1 MAPQQHIRARL
12 SSRSDVEMEQ
22 AVIRIILPV
31 IAFICIF
38 FISPETEEGHG
49 RRYIGLW
56 LMGGYV
62 QFALLLLGAIL
73 LNKWSPKGRRV
84 AGIVADI
91 AIYSAALGLIDD
103 LAAPWY
109 WIPLWV
115 TVGNGFRYGEKY
127 LYLSLALSFIG
138 VICASLVNPYW
149 REHLGF
155 TSGVLLAIVVV
166 PGYVAVLLRRLN
178 AATQRAEEASRAKS
192 DFVARMSHEIRTPL
206 NGIIGLSELL
216 KSSKLEREEREY
228 VDAIHSSGQILLNLL
243 EDILDI
249 SKIEAGKMTIERV
262 PFDLYELLGTTVRM
276 FSPMAEKKGFVFQSH
291 VGKDVPADLIGD
303 PLHLRQVLINLAGNA
318 IKFTETGSVDLRCH
332 VLRREHAEVLLRFQ
346 VIDTGIG
353 IPEAAKARIFD
364 KFSQADESTT
374 RRFGGSGLGTTI
386 SKQLVDLMGGQLG
399 FESTEGVGTR
409 FWFDLGFEEG
419 RSEETDGAE
428 TLRECRVLR
437 MSRHPA
443 LTTEVTLALT
453 RWGVPYQDVRTIPEA
468 ISRLMTGLGSSTP
481 YEVLLL
487 DEVPLD
493 QEMRDFLTGFDRE
506 LALPNL
512 SIIAKAAEEI
522 PPSTARALAA
532 KILLLVG
539 PFERKLLMEAIQAAR
554 QGSKENKKVI
564 SLTDHLE
571 RRRTLARD
579 IKVLVAED
587 NATNRMVVGRIL
599 ERAGIRHQLVGDGY
613 AALEALEKEVYDL
626 VILDMQMPGASG
638 LEVFKLYSFAHAG
651 EEGRT
656 PFVILTAN
664 ATLEAR
670 REAQSVGIEHF
681 LVKPVSAI
689 RLLEVIGKAV
699 RQEPLSTRQEP
710 DQASP
715 STPVQSQALDLR
727 VLQDVLNLGHND
739 DFAERLVVSF
749 MADSEQL
756 MSEMNQ
762 ALQADNTRGF
772 RELAHGLKGNAANL
786 GLVELRGLA
795 AEIELFSAEQIK
807 AEGQIQMLRLQ
818 KVLDRAETALRHC
831 VANQTQQR
839 RY

>member
-1 MAPQQHIRARL
+1 
-12 SSRSDVEMEQ
+12 
-22 AVIRIILPV
+22 
-31 IAFICIF
+31 
-38 FISPETEEGHG
+38 
-49 RRYIGLW
+49 
-56 LMGGYV
+56 
-62 QFALLLLGAIL
+62 
-73 LNKWSPKGRRV
+73 
-84 AGIVADI
+84 
-91 AIYSAALGLIDD
+91 
-103 LAAPWY
+103 
-109 WIPLWV
+109 
-115 TVGNGFRYGEKY
+115 
-127 LYLSLALSFIG
+127 
-138 VICASLVNPYW
+138 
-149 REHLGF
+149 
-155 TSGVLLAIVVV
+155 
-166 PGYVAVLLRRLN
+166 
-178 AATQRAEEASRAKS
+178 
-192 DFVARMSHEIRTPL
+192 
-206 NGIIGLSELL
+206 
-216 KSSKLEREEREY
+216 
-228 VDAIHSSGQILLNLL
+228 
-243 EDILDI
+243 
-249 SKIEAGKMTIERV
+249 
-262 PFDLYELLGTTVRM
+262 
-276 FSPMAEKKGFVFQSH
+276 
-291 VGKDVPADLIGD
+291 
-303 PLHLRQVLINLAGNA
+303 
-318 IKFTETGSVDLRCH
+318 
-332 VLRREHAEVLLRFQ
+332 
-346 VIDTGIG
+346 
-353 IPEAAKARIFD
+353 
-364 KFSQADESTT
+364 
-374 RRFGGSGLGTTI
+374 
-386 SKQLVDLMGGQLG
+386 MGGQLG

-419 RSEETDGAE
+419 RSGETDGTE

-493 QEMRDFLTGFDRE
+493 QEMQDFLTGFDRE
-506 LALPNL
+506 LTLPNL

-554 QGSKENKKVI
+554 QGPKENKKVI

-626 VILDMQMPGASG
+626 VILDMQMPGISG

-651 EEGRT
+651 EKERP

-681 LVKPVSAI
+681 LVKPISAI

-699 RQEPLSTRQEP
+699 RQEPLPTRQEP

-715 STPVQSQALDLR
+715 STPVQSQALDLK

-807 AEGQIQMLRLQ
+807 AEGQMQMLRLQ

>member
-1 MAPQQHIRARL
+1 MNLLEHFRTRL
-12 SSRSDVEMEQ
+12 SRRPDAELEQ
-22 AVIRIILPV
+22 AFVRIVISILIMV
-31 IAFICIF
+31 YLF
-38 FISPETEEGHG
+38 FISPETDAGQVN
-49 RRYIGLW
+49 RNFGLW
-56 LMGGYV
+56 LLGW
-62 QFALLLLGAIL
+62 FLLFSCL
-73 LNKWSPKGRRV
+73 V
-84 AGIVADI
+84 M
-91 AIYSAALGLIDD
+91 SAALFEVGPSHRRRVLGILGDVTMCSITLSIIGELI
-103 LAAPWY
+103 LPWF
-109 WIPLWV
+109 WVPLWV
-115 TVGNGFRYGEKY
+115 TVGNGFRYGERY
-127 LYLSLALSFIG
+127 LRLSAVLSFLG
-138 VICASLVNPYW
+138 FGCAVLYNPYW
-149 REHLGF
+149 YEHFGLTTGILLLNI
-155 TSGVLLAIVVV
+155 VLPA
-166 PGYVAVLLRRLN
+166 YVAVLLRRLYS
-178 AATQRAEEASRAKS
+178 ATKKAEEASRAKS

-216 KSSKLEREEREY
+216 KSSQLEREEREY

-303 PLHLRQVLINLAGNA
+303 PLHLRQVLINLVGNA

-353 IPEAAKARIFD
+353 IPDAAKARIFD

-419 RSEETDGAE
+419 RSGETDGTE

-715 STPVQSQALDLR
+715 STPVQSQALDLK

>member
-1 MAPQQHIRARL
+1 MDLLGHLGTRL
-12 SSRSDVEMEQ
+12 SNRRDGELEQ
-22 AVIRIILPV
+22 ALIRVIFPILFL
-31 IAFICIF
+31 AYLG
-38 FISPETEEGHG
+38 FISPHTAEDQS
-49 RRYIGLW
+49 RWQIAFWMDIGFL
-56 LMGGYV
+56 L
-62 QFALLLLGAIL
+62 FSSLLLGAVISDL
-73 LNKWSPKGRRV
+73 GAQRWRRV
-84 AGIVADI
+84 LGIAGDI
-91 AIYSAALGLIDD
+91 AVFSFAMSLINE

-109 WIPLWV
+109 WVYLWV
-115 TVGNGFRYGEKY
+115 TVGNGFRFGERY
-127 LYLSLALSFIG
+127 LQLSAGLSLLGFSIAVLF
-138 VICASLVNPYW
+138 NPYW

-155 TSGVLLAIVVV
+155 TSGVLLAIVVI

-303 PLHLRQVLINLAGNA
+303 PLHLRQVLINLVGNA

-346 VIDTGIG
+346 VMDTGIG

-409 FWFDLGFEEG
+409 FWFDLRFEAG
-419 RSEETDGAE
+419 RSEESDSTE
-428 TLRECRVLR
+428 ILSECRMLR

-468 ISRLMTGLGSSTP
+468 ISRLMAGLGSSTP

-512 SIIAKAAEEI
+512 TIIAKVAEEI

-539 PFERKLLMEAIQAAR
+539 PLERKLLMEAIQAAR
-554 QGSKENKKVI
+554 QGLKESKKVI

-613 AALEALEKEVYDL
+613 AALDALEKEAFDL
-626 VILDMQMPGASG
+626 VILDMQMPGISG
-638 LEVFKLYSFAHAG
+638 LEVFKLHNFAHAG
-651 EEGRT
+651 EKERP

-699 RQEPLSTRQEP
+699 RQEPLPTRQEP
-710 DQASP
+710 DQAGP
-715 STPVQSQALDLR
+715 PTPAQSQALDLK

-756 MSEMNQ
+756 MSEMKQ
-762 ALQADNTRGF
+762 ALQADDTRGF

-786 GLVELRGLA
+786 GLVELRSLA

-818 KVLDRAETALRHC
+818 KVLDRAENALRHC
-831 VANQTQQR
+831 VANQTQQQ